1 MLPTTQK
8 NCLPLL
14 ALTKKILI
22 QNNQIYL
29 RKDLLNKEK
38 YWISSQ
44 ILNLDISESI
54 WRLFRAFFEEIARVV
69 PT

>member
-1 MLPTTQK
+1 MLPTTPE

-38 YWISSQ
+38 Y
-44 ILNLDISESI
+44 
-54 WRLFRAFFEEIARVV
+54 
-69 PT
+69 